1 YARLRLQLGKKDK
14 LPLVRL
20 ACLQHVLNEQG
31 ANGSVRGTRLRR
43 DGLKLFSYGR
53 DDLLV
58 DGRREGLTISLCRP
72 PPQQMDPDSAHDDG
86 GEHETGNGEANSNSH
101 LASSARRATAG
112 APHKS
117 SA

>member
-1 YARLRLQLGKKDK
+1 MVQ
-14 LPLVRL
+14 
-20 ACLQHVLNEQG
+20 
-31 ANGSVRGTRLRR
+31 RGPHEAASNIILRR

-72 PPQQMDPDSAHDDG
+72 PPQQMDADSADDDG

-101 LASSARRATAG
+101 FGFFGSAFYRRRA
-112 APHKS
+112 S
-117 SA
+117 